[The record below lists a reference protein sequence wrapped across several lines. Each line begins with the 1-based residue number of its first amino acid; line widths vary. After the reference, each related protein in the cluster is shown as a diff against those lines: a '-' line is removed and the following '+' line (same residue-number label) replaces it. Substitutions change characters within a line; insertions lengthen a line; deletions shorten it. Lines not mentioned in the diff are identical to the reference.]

1 MLFFV
6 FCAQKVFAQIP
17 LTLKF
22 VQCIVTSDYHLS
34 KKIKKMLHGHQY
46 VSDTEVQSV
55 AHQRLG
61 RQPASFFFASGVQK
75 FVARWNKRLNEFERY
90 V

>member
-1 MLFFV
+1 
-6 FCAQKVFAQIP
+6 
-17 LTLKF
+17 
-22 VQCIVTSDYHLS
+22 
-34 KKIKKMLHGHQY
+34 MLHGHQY